1 MDASHSS
8 LKRVQW
14 VAMAVAGNDWRKSG
28 RASTKNK
35 LASSLDARYDAAPAV
50 TMRAGEK
57 LRINAARRGKYYSEA
72 AIHGTEHLT

>member
-14 VAMAVAGNDWRKSG
+14 VAMAVAGNDWRKFG

-35 LASSLDARYDAAPAV
+35 QSCSLAARYNAANAV

-57 LRINAARRGKYYSEA
+57 LRIIASRYGKYYSEA
-72 AIHGTEHLT
+72 AIHGTEHST